1 MADALP
7 KVSVIVPVCNAE
19 RALPRL
25 MASLRV
31 QEYPRELTEVLLV
44 DNNSTD
50 RSGEM
55 IRQFPDAI
63 ALSQT
68 KWQSPGATR
77 NVGIERATGEVL
89 AFIDA
94 DCWASPKWLRT
105 GVQRLIG
112 DNYDR
117 VAGRV
122 EFVLSSYPNVYEIFD
137 SALNFRQDDFVSKG
151 WCGTGN
157 LFVPRRLFRE
167 IGVFDPELISH
178 EDSEF
183 GIRATRADKSLG
195 YAPDAVVY
203 HRARTSLMSLVRKWI
218 RTEYGAAQVY
228 RRYGLLDLHL
238 WCKKANWRPLVR
250 QWEAF
255 PPEIRSNPHMRLT
268 IDLLAN
274 ILRLAGNT
282 GNFLGSWD
290 IGMRAPKAS

>member
-7 KVSVIVPVCNAE
+7 KVSIIVPVYNAE

-25 MASLRV
+25 MASLRA
-31 QEYPRELTEVLLV
+31 QEYPRELMEVLLV

-50 RSGEM
+50 RSSET
-55 IRQFPDAI
+55 IRQFPDAV
-63 ALSQT
+63 AFSQT

-94 DCWASPKWLRT
+94 DCWASPTWLRT
-105 GVQRLIG
+105 GVHRLIRE
-112 DNYDR
+112 NYDR

-122 EFVLSSYPNVYEIFD
+122 EFVLSPHPNIYEIFD
-137 SALNFRQDDFVSKG
+137 SALNFRQDDFVSRG

-157 LFVPRRLFRE
+157 LFVPRRLFHE

-183 GIRATRADKSLG
+183 GIRATRAGKNLG

-203 HRARTSLMSLVRKWI
+203 HRARASLMSLIGKWV
-218 RTEYGAAQVY
+218 RTEYGAAQAY
-228 RRYGLLDLHL
+228 RRHGISELHL
-238 WCKKANWRPLVR
+238 WYKKANYRPLIGTWRNFPAEVR
-250 QWEAF
+250 NNA
-255 PPEIRSNPHMRLT
+255 HLRLA
-268 IDLLAN
+268 IGGIAN
-274 ILRLAGNT
+274 ILRLAGNM
-282 GNFLGSWD
+282 GNFLGYFG
-290 IGMRAPKAS
+290 IGHPKG